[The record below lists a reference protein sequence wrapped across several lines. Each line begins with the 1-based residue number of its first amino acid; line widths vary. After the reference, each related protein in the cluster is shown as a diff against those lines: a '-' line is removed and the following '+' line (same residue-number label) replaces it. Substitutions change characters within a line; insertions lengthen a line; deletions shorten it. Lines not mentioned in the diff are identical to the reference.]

1 MLTAGMDGAEFFP
14 AGRGEAREKSSRRGG
29 VGARQGSKL
38 RGGAGRGKGQN
49 LQGGA
54 KLEYIS

>member
-14 AGRGEAREKSSRRGG
+14 AGRGEAREKIF
-29 VGARQGSKL
+29 GAGW
-38 RGGAGRGKGQN
+38 GRGKARVKPSGR
-49 LQGGA
+49 GGA